1 MKIVLKIAQ
10 RVYWLYA
17 AILFVITMFLAFP
30 FVVAASLFGKIRGGN
45 MIYRICGIWDDVW
58 SFLIGIHHEN
68 IYESPVDRDRPYI
81 FVANHNSYVDIPV
94 IIKAIRNK
102 PFRVLGKSETKKIP
116 IFGFIY
122 SSAVVMVD
130 RSSAVDRS
138 RSVRVTKSV
147 LRKNISIVI
156 FPEGTFNETG
166 KPLKHFYDGAFRIA
180 IEMQTPI
187 KPMLFLDAYARMPYE
202 SFFSL
207 NPGLSRVVFLK
218 EFPVEGLTM
227 KDLPA
232 LKKRVFNYMEEKLL
246 TYKASWIKSGMERSS
261 K

>member
-1 MKIVLKIAQ
+1 
-10 RVYWLYA
+10 
-17 AILFVITMFLAFP
+17 
-30 FVVAASLFGKIRGGN
+30 
-45 MIYRICGIWDDVW
+45 MIYQICGLWDDVW
-58 SFLIGIHHEN
+58 SFLIGIRHEN
-68 IYESPVDRDRPYI
+68 IFESPLDPNRPYI

-94 IIKAIRNK
+94 IIKAIRK
-102 PFRVLGKSETKKIP
+102 QHFRVLGKSEIKKIP

-130 RSSAVDRS
+130 RNNPADRS
-138 RSVRVTKSV
+138 RSVRIIKSV

-187 KPMLFLDAYARMPYE
+187 KPILFLDAYDRMKSD

-207 NPGLSRVVFLK
+207 NPGPSRAVFLS
-218 EFPVEGLTM
+218 EFPVEGLKM
-227 KDLPA
+227 ADVHR
-232 LKKRVFNYMEEKLL
+232 LKKNVFDYMEEKLL
-246 TYKASWIKSGMERSS
+246 SYKASWIK
-261 K
+261 KKH